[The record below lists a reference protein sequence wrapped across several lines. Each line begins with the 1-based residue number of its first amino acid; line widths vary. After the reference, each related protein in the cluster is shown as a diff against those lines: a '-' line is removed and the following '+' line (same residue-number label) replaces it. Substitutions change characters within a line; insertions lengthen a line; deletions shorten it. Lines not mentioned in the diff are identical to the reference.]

1 MLSRTALI
9 VVDVQ
14 YCIANLTDGVPD
26 ADEVTQAI
34 SSVLRHARL
43 HNEIQIAHHESKR
56 MVEIVFVQHDD
67 KNPEDPL
74 FRGKTTWNLLFPPQQ
89 GAEHERL
96 VSKDVGKYKLG
107 ESYYHMT
114 DLSLGD
120 MFRSNPDLAAS
131 LCGQDIKH
139 LVFVGLQ
146 TDFCVRASILGAI
159 ASGSD
164 PSQIILLQG
173 PHSTYDNISTGES
186 HRQIKEDVEKQLT
199 NLGFRLQHWENFV
212 L

>member
-34 SSVLRHARL
+34 SSVLRDARL

-74 FRGKTTWNLLFPPQQ
+74 FRGKTT
-89 GAEHERL
+89 
-96 VSKDVGKYKLG
+96 
-107 ESYYHMT
+107 
-114 DLSLGD
+114 
-120 MFRSNPDLAAS
+120 
-131 LCGQDIKH
+131 
-139 LVFVGLQ
+139 
-146 TDFCVRASILGAI
+146 
-159 ASGSD
+159 
-164 PSQIILLQG
+164 
-173 PHSTYDNISTGES
+173 
-186 HRQIKEDVEKQLT
+186 
-199 NLGFRLQHWENFV
+199 
-212 L
+212 